1 MITEEFLNPESIV
14 VVGGSD
20 DFQKPGGKVLKNL
33 KDTGY
38 PGKLYVVNPKADNIQ
53 GLPSYRRVEDVPQAD
68 VAILAIPA
76 AYCLQTVEVLCSA
89 KHTKGIIIFSAGFS
103 EESPEGA
110 QIEKKIRQVAD
121 QYHATLIGPN
131 CVGYMN
137 EHYAGVFTSPIPRF
151 VPDSIDL
158 ISGSGATALFIIDAA
173 VQLGIPFANVFSV
186 GNSAQIGVE
195 EVLEFLDQ
203 SYVPGQSAPVKL
215 IYAESIKKPL
225 KLWKH
230 AASLYRKG
238 ARIAAIKAGSSEAG
252 SRAASS

>member
-137 EHYAGVFTSPIPRF
+137 VLFR
-151 VPDSIDL
+151 
-158 ISGSGATALFIIDAA
+158 TA
-173 VQLGIPFANVFSV
+173 
-186 GNSAQIGVE
+186 
-195 EVLEFLDQ
+195 
-203 SYVPGQSAPVKL
+203 
-215 IYAESIKKPL
+215 
-225 KLWKH
+225 
-230 AASLYRKG
+230 
-238 ARIAAIKAGSSEAG
+238 
-252 SRAASS
+252 